1 MDLNVAATV
10 KVMPTGTDVDYK
22 SIQKGIED
30 IVKKYGKVHS
40 MEVKPL
46 AFGLKSIEAVIL
58 LNDGQGG
65 IEEIE
70 SAVSK
75 LKGVGSI
82 ETVDV
87 NRL

>member
-10 KVMPTGTDVDYK
+10 KVMPTGTDVDFK

-40 MEVKPL
+40 IEVKPM
-46 AFGLKSIEAVIL
+46 AFGLKSIEAVFL
-58 LNDGQGG
+58 LNDAQGG

-70 SAVSK
+70 AAIGK

-82 ETVDV
+82 ETLDV

>member
-40 MEVKPL
+40 IEIKPL
-46 AFGLKSIEAVIL
+46 AFGLKSIEAVFL

-70 SAVSK
+70 AAVSK

-82 ETVDV
+82 ETLDV